1 MTIERNTTNN
11 RNGLFDW
18 RSCEVC
24 GAPVDLDA
32 DVCPRCGD
40 VLK

>member
-1 MTIERNTTNN
+1 MTHEPNATNY
-11 RNGLFDW
+11 RNGLVDW
-18 RSCEVC
+18 RKCELC

-32 DVCPRCGD
+32 DVCLRCGD